1 MGRDVCF
8 AVMLQG
14 VRAKLGF
21 QVLSWCEQNGS
32 YWLRHAAYFE
42 LLFVVICT
50 NLL

>member
-1 MGRDVCF
+1 METLHGRDVCF

-14 VRAKLGF
+14 VRAKAWVP
-21 QVLSWCEQNGS
+21 VLSW
-32 YWLRHAAYFE
+32 HASYFE